1 MYQPETYLISLS
13 FMILTML
20 CWGSWANTMKLAPG
34 YAFQLFYWDYVI
46 GIIAGSV
53 GWGLTL
59 GNWGGGELSFLSNI
73 HQADTRHILFAVA
86 GGAVFNVAN
95 LLLVA
100 AIDIAGLAVAFPVGI
115 GLALVVGVILNY
127 AIAPKGHPGLIFGG
141 MGLVVLAIIIDALA
155 YRRRER
161 ERRSVSVRGIW
172 ISIACGLLMGVFYPL
187 VTKAVTGEHALGPY
201 SVAFFFAIGTA
212 LCAIPLNYLFMRKP
226 LTGTPPV
233 NMSQYVHAKP
243 RWHFWGFVGGFI
255 WCSGTVFNFVAS
267 HAQMIGPAVS
277 YAIGQ
282 GATMVSA
289 VWGVFIWKEFAS
301 APPESRKLIPA
312 MFIFFLL
319 GLGMIA
325 IAPMVNNK

>member
-1 MYQPETYLISLS
+1 MYQPETYFISLS

-20 CWGSWANTMKLAPG
+20 CWGSWANTMKLTPG
-34 YAFQLFYWDYVI
+34 YAFQLYYWDYVI
-46 GIIAGSV
+46 GIIVGSL

-59 GNWGGGELSFLSNI
+59 GSWGGGDLSFLRNI
-73 HQADTRHILFAVA
+73 SQADSQHVLFALA

-115 GLALVVGVILNY
+115 GLALVEGVLLNY
-127 AIAPKGHPGLIFGG
+127 AISPKGHPGLLFGG
-141 MGLVVLAIIIDALA
+141 VALVVLAIVVDALA
-155 YRRRER
+155 YRRRESQQ
-161 ERRSVSVRGIW
+161 RSVGARGIW
-172 ISIACGLLMGVFYPL
+172 ISVACGLLMGIFYPL
-187 VTKAVTGEHALGPY
+187 VTKAVTGEHSLGPY
-201 SVAFFFAIGTA
+201 SVAFLFAIGTA
-212 LCAIPLNYLFMRKP
+212 LCAIPVNFLFMKKP

-233 NMSQYVHAKP
+233 NMVQYFQAKP
-243 RWHFWGFVGGFI
+243 AWHFWGVMGGLI
-255 WCSGTVFNFVAS
+255 WCTGSVFNFVAS

-289 VWGVFIWKEFAS
+289 VWGVFIWKEFVS
-301 APPESRKLIPA
+301 APPASRKLIPA

-319 GLGMIA
+319 GLGSIA
-325 IAPMVNNK
+325 IAPMVTK

>member
-1 MYQPETYLISLS
+1 MYQPEAYVAALV
-13 FMILTML
+13 FMVTSML
-20 CWGSWANTMKLAPG
+20 CWGSWANTMKLTPG

-46 GIIAGSV
+46 GIVLGSL

-73 HQADTRHILFAVA
+73 SQADSGHILFAMA

-115 GLALVVGVILNY
+115 GLALVVGVLLNY
-127 AIAPKGHPGLIFGG
+127 AISPKGHPGLLFGG
-141 MGLVVLAIIIDALA
+141 MVLVVLAIALDALA
-155 YRRRER
+155 YRRRES

-172 ISIACGLLMGVFYPL
+172 ISVACGLLMGSFYPL
-187 VTKAVTGEHALGPY
+187 VTKAVTGPASLGPY
-201 SVAFFFAIGTA
+201 SVAFFFAVGTT
-212 LCAIPLNYLFMRKP
+212 LCAIPVNYLFMKKP
-226 LTGTPPV
+226 LTGTAPV
-233 NMSQYVHAKP
+233 NMSEYFHA
-243 RWHFWGFVGGFI
+243 RRAWHFWGVLGGLV
-255 WCSGTVFNFVAS
+255 WCTGMVFNFVAS

-289 VWGVFIWKEFAS
+289 VWGVFIWKEFAG
-301 APPESRKLIPA
+301 APPASRKLIPA
-312 MFIFFLL
+312 MFVFFLL
-319 GLGMIA
+319 GLGSIA
-325 IAPMVNNK
+325 VAPMVSR